1 MSPAVR
7 DSRKL
12 AAIGSLGLVL
22 LAVALPSPSRGSEKG
37 RIYGGLM
44 LTFSKIGGSG
54 FDGHSG
60 TETSGVYASIPKLD
74 RAPGYGAV
82 LGVRGEIF
90 GVELGYIYSSMKG
103 SVFDPTPEIRGSRPA
118 TSASHAFNA
127 DFKFHFWPQRVVG
140 AYAFGGLSIV
150 LLNVKKDFFGQEATG
165 LKPGSSTEYNYEWK
179 AFGDVDFFGMGV
191 NLGAGLEVALGSRI
205 VLTGG
210 VIFRPTFF
218 SSINLKPYDPEFET
232 TAYDFSVSGMNGI
245 NFGLS
250 FGFHYYFSK

>member
-1 MSPAVR
+1 MR

-37 RIYGGLM
+37 QVYGGL
-44 LTFSKIGGSG
+44 LFTFSKISGSS

-74 RAPGYGAV
+74 RAPGFGAV
-82 LGVRGEIF
+82 MGVRGEIF
-90 GVELGYIYSSMKG
+90 GAELGYLYSSNKA
-103 SVFDPTPEIRGSRPA
+103 SVFDPTPEYRGSRPA
-118 TSASHAFNA
+118 TSSSHTFNV

-150 LLNVKKDFFGQEATG
+150 LLNVKKDFFGQVATG
-165 LKPGSSTEYNYEWK
+165 LKPGSLTEYNYEWNV
-179 AFGDVDFFGMGV
+179 FGDVDFFGMGV

-210 VIFRPTFF
+210 VLFRPTFF
-218 SSINLKPYDPEFET
+218 TSINLKPYDPDFET
-232 TAYDFSVSGMNGI
+232 TAYDFSVQGMSGI
-245 NFGLS
+245 NFGLAV
-250 FGFHYYFSK
+250 GLHYYFSKQ